1 MKVFHYAY
9 ETEDGKYDIG
19 TVEAYSFEEVIAYV
33 TAIVGNISLTHLEI
47 TPIK

>member
-9 ETEDGKYDIG
+9 ETEDGKRG
-19 TVEAYSFEEVIAYV
+19 SGEVEAETFEEVISYINTLV
-33 TAIVGNISLTHLEI
+33 ENVFLTYLEI

>member
-1 MKVFHYAY
+1 MKVFRYAY

-19 TVEAYSFEEVIAYV
+19 TVEAYSFEEVIAYIN
-33 TAIVGNISLTHLEI
+33 AIVGYTLTHLEI

>member
-1 MKVFHYAY
+1 MKIFHYAY

-19 TVEAYSFEEVIAYV
+19 TVEANSFEEVIAYIN
-33 TAIVGNISLTHLEI
+33 AIVGNISLIHLEI

>member
-9 ETEDGKYDIG
+9 ETEDGKRG
-19 TVEAYSFEEVIAYV
+19 SGEVETETFEEVITYINTLV
-33 TAIVGNISLTHLEI
+33 RSIPLTYLEI